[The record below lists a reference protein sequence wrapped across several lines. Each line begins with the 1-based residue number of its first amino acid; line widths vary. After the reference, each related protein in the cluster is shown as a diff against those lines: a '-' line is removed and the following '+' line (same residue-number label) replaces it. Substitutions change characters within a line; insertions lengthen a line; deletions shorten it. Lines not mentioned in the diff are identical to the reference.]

1 MFAMGSGGPVMQESS
16 ALNWAIPQFLHVR
29 QPYDTNQCQS
39 VLRYMHYSQCHYTL
53 ATMPFRLGGL

>member
-1 MFAMGSGGPVMQESS
+1 MFAMGPGGPVMQESS

-39 VLRYMHYSQCHYTL
+39 VLRYMHYIVNVTIH
-53 ATMPFRLGGL
+53 